1 MISDTLEKSLTC
13 KRLQLVLFLAAR
25 SLPKVCITMMFYGP
39 MLTSTALIL
48 GIAYTYSQDNR
59 GKRVSFIIITFNV
72 ILLPWAM
79 LLMTF
84 VMAGPDAALKQGAG
98 LLAAHL
104 YDFLTR
110 LYPTF
115 GGGKNYIGTPAVV
128 KRWFG
133 ADKPSFQAR
142 GYGTAIRPATQAP
155 STGTSSGLGFPSAW
169 GARGQGQRLG
179 GD

>member
-1 MISDTLEKSLTC
+1 MW
-13 KRLQLVLFLAAR
+13 
-25 SLPKVCITMMFYGP
+25 
-39 MLTSTALIL
+39 
-48 GIAYTYSQDNR
+48 
-59 GKRVSFIIITFNV
+59 
-72 ILLPWAM
+72 LPWAM

-84 VMAGPDAALKQGAG
+84 IMAGPDAALKQGSG

-115 GGGKNYIGTPAVV
+115 GGGKNYIRTPAIV

-133 ADKPSFQAR
+133 ADQSRSQTK
-142 GYGTAIRPATQAP
+142 GYGTAFRPATQAP
-155 STGTSSGLGFPSAW
+155 GHGTSSGFGFSSAW
-169 GARGQGQRLG
+169 GSRGQGQRLG

>member
-1 MISDTLEKSLTC
+1 MLMSYD
-13 KRLQLVLFLAAR
+13 
-25 SLPKVCITMMFYGP
+25 YGL
-39 MLTSTALIL
+39 MLTALIL

-59 GKRVSFIIITFNV
+59 GKKVSFFVITFNV
-72 ILLPWAM
+72 IWLPWAM

-84 VMAGPDAALKQGAG
+84 IMAGPGAALNQGAG

-115 GGGKNYIGTPAVV
+115 GGGRNYIRTPALV

-133 ADKPSFQAR
+133 ADRPGSQAR
-142 GYGTAIRPATQAP
+142 GYGTAFRRPSQAP
-155 STGTSSGLGFPSAW
+155 GRGTSSGFGFSSAW
-169 GARGQGQRLG
+169 GTRGQGRRLG